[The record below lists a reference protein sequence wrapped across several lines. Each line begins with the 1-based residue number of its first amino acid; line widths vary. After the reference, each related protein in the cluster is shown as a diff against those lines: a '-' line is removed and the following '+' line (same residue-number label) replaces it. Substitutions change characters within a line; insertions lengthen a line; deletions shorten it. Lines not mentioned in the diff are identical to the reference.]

1 MNGASKA
8 VTKTGRK
15 KQSVGEFLL
24 FCAPVKLESLWHWI
38 GFSTHQATNIAKAYL
53 NSYPTAAAILI
64 QTLNLS
70 PLILCNALHESVST
84 CGKYLR
90 NAPYGTCAYVY
101 LKASSIWPANP
112 PYAPARRLM
121 RFQLC
126 LPRRLLQSAKCRENQ
141 IGSCAV
147 LETKTLN
154 T

>member
-8 VTKTGRK
+8 VTKTGGK

-38 GFSTHQATNIAKAYL
+38 RFSTHQAANIAKAYL

-64 QTLNLS
+64 QALNLS